1 VRDAHP
7 SRTAIRAAVL
17 RAAHQLLDDDPKIL
31 VDPVAVELV
40 RGLLPADGGELQSAP
55 LKRLRAALVLRNR
68 YAEDLLAEA
77 SRRGMRQ
84 YVILGAGL
92 DTFAYR
98 QPPWAHTLAV
108 FEADHPA
115 TQTWKREALQLAG
128 IPVPGNVRF
137 CPVDLE
143 IGSLPRALAATS
155 FHSGTLTF
163 VSWLG
168 GTQYLSEAAI
178 NSTLGLVRS
187 LPPGSEIVFSVVV
200 PDTWLDQDQRQEF
213 EALADAAASGG
224 EPWITRLD
232 PTVLRSRLLHMGF
245 SRVYHLTPELATE
258 RYLSA
263 RRDGLMA
270 PRAAHLM
277 RAVV

>member
-7 SRTAIRAAVL
+7 SGTAIRAAVL
-17 RAAHQLLDDDPKIL
+17 RAAHQLLDDDPKVL

-40 RGLLPADGGELQSAP
+40 RGLLPADGAELQSAS
-55 LKRLRAALVLRNR
+55 LKRLRAALVVRSR
-68 YAEDLLAEA
+68 YAEDVLAEA
-77 SRRGMRQ
+77 SRRGMQQ

-98 QPPWAHTLAV
+98 QPRWARALAV

-115 TQTWKREALQLAG
+115 TQAWKREALQMAG

-143 IGSLPRALAATS
+143 IGSLPGALAEAA
-155 FHSGTLTF
+155 FQAGAPTF

-168 GTQYLSEAAI
+168 GTQYLGEAAI
-178 NSTLGLVRS
+178 ESTLGFVRS
-187 LPPGSEIVFSVVV
+187 LPPGSEIVFSFVV
-200 PDTWLDQDQRQEF
+200 PDTWLDQDQREEF
-213 EALADAAASGG
+213 AALADAAASGG
-224 EPWITRLD
+224 EPWVTRLD
-232 PTVLRSRLLHMGF
+232 PTALRSRLTGMGF
-245 SRVYHLTPELATE
+245 SRVCHLCPESATE
-258 RYLSA
+258 RYLSD
-263 RRDGLMA
+263 RRDGLLA

>member
-84 YVILGAGL
+84 YLILGAGL

-98 QPPWAHTLAV
+98 QPPWARALAV

-115 TQTWKREALQLAG
+115 TQTWKREALELAG
-128 IPVPGNVRF
+128 ISVPGNVRF

-143 IGSLPRALAATS
+143 SGSLPRALAAAS
-155 FHSGTLTF
+155 FHSGTPTF

-178 NSTLGLVRS
+178 DSTLGFVRS
-187 LPPGSEIVFSVVV
+187 LPPGSEIVFSLVV
-200 PDTWLDQDQRQEF
+200 PDTWLDRDHRQEF

-232 PTVLRSRLLHMGF
+232 PTVLHSRLLAMGF
-245 SRVYHLTPELATE
+245 SRVHHLTPELATE

-263 RRDGLMA
+263 RRDGLVA